1 MQNRGPHYQG
11 DAFDRAVKESFGEA
25 ATVAKIEEA
34 RRLYARYRT
43 DDLLKSLKGATSDQN
58 GNDHL

>member
-1 MQNRGPHYQG
+1 MKNREPHYQG
-11 DAFDRAVKESFGEA
+11 DAFERAVKETFGEI
-25 ATVAKIEEA
+25 ATVAKIEDT

-43 DDLLKSLKGATSDQN
+43 DDLLKSLKGAPPRQD